1 MKYGIVSLYANPLH
15 AGHLEYIKAAHER
28 CNHVIAIVN
37 NDEQVKLKG
46 SKKFMDENH
55 RAQIVN
61 SIKWVQG
68 AIISVDRDDSVSDTI
83 RFVYQYLSDIHAKFY
98 NGSPFSITFYNSG
111 DRPPEDQ
118 NKKELDAC
126 EELGISTEYIQ
137 LPKIFSSS
145 ELLS

>member
-15 AGHLEYIKAAHER
+15 EGHLEYIEAVHSR

-46 SKKFMDENH
+46 SKPFMDARH
-55 RAQIVN
+55 RHRIVGALTA
-61 SIKWVQG
+61 VG
-68 AIISVDRDDSVSDTI
+68 AAIISSDVDDSVAETL
-83 RFVYQYLSDIHAKFY
+83 RFLHTYLTELHKTFH
-98 NGSPFSITFYNSG
+98 NGLPFEMTFYNSG
-111 DRPPEDQ
+111 DRPPENQ
-118 NKKELDAC
+118 NKKELDVC

-137 LPKIFSSS
+137 LPKKFSSS